1 MKKIISLF
9 VALLLALSLLSGCE
23 MTKTETSG
31 KHETEDTSFPTDDTA
46 ADTAEPDTTEADSS
60 DSDPDDADP
69 SCPLFWKVTDGEGH
83 TLYLFGT
90 IHVGDERNEDVF
102 NSLKG
107 TLAECDALAVEF
119 DVVAYENDMAAMIRD
134 IQTFLYTDGT
144 RITDH
149 CSAEMYE
156 KMKQT
161 LEDNGYY
168 NSLYEMYDLAL
179 WSQLLDTAYVDNS
192 SLSVDFGM
200 DRLLIEE
207 ANRLGIQVL
216 DVESS
221 EFQTALSDSFS
232 DELNILMIE
241 ELLDM
246 TYEEYDEELEQMYE
260 ACLKGDADVILGDE
274 EEDTEGLTEEEI
286 AMVEDYNYKMVD
298 ERNVGMVE
306 AAKEYLEGGQ
316 TVFFAVGCGHM
327 VGEAGIVSLLEA
339 EGYTVERV
347 PLGK

>member
-1 MKKIISLF
+1 
-9 VALLLALSLLSGCE
+9 
-23 MTKTETSG
+23 
-31 KHETEDTSFPTDDTA
+31 
-46 ADTAEPDTTEADSS
+46 
-60 DSDPDDADP
+60 
-69 SCPLFWKVTDGEGH
+69 
-83 TLYLFGT
+83 
-90 IHVGDERNEDVF
+90 
-102 NSLKG
+102 
-107 TLAECDALAVEF
+107 
-119 DVVAYENDMAAMIRD
+119 
-134 IQTFLYTDGT
+134 
-144 RITDH
+144 
-149 CSAEMYE
+149 
-156 KMKQT
+156 
-161 LEDNGYY
+161 
-168 NSLYEMYDLAL
+168 
-179 WSQLLDTAYVDNS
+179 
-192 SLSVDFGM
+192 M

-246 TYEEYDEELEQMYE
+246 TYEEYDEELEQMYK
-260 ACLKGDADVILGDE
+260 AWLKGDADVILGDE